1 MICDPYT
8 MYYIK
13 AYLVQPVF
21 GNDASSTDDGLA
33 VQNWLLPN

>member
-21 GNDASSTDDGLA
+21 GNDATEDGLA